1 MAYGFHSS
9 WSTQRP
15 SLPVH
20 TRVNVL
26 FLGTSLGLATG
37 TDTGQSAAAPAP
49 RRPAWMKARLLSRPG
64 LSCSGILCSFATV
77 LMPHAMDSSVTCM
90 PAATYP
96 APLALV
102 VVIYY
107 LFSWVHR

>member
-9 WSTQRP
+9 WSIQRP

-20 TRVNVL
+20 TSVNVL

-37 TDTGQSAAAPAP
+37 TEIGKNAAAPAP
-49 RRPAWMKARLLSRPG
+49 TRPAWMKARLLSRLG
-64 LSCSGILCSFATV
+64 LLFSGILCSFAFV
-77 LMPHAMDSSVTCM
+77 LMLYALDLTGPWLPSIAC
-90 PAATYP
+90 PAHS
-96 APLALV
+96 ALV

-107 LFSWVHR
+107 LFSWVY